1 MSIGTRKKIV
11 GLITGGTLTLLGVF
25 LPVDGV
31 SAATLKGLLNK
42 DFWVGIGGEALYD
55 KLLSPVLGQ
64 LPGFTE
70 NTSLVESAFRG
81 IGVETFIAAG
91 GGAFYT
97 NNNGR
102 IADNDIAAVA
112 YASSQRTS
120 KRMSG
125 SFQIRGTSA
134 QNAPYFVRLTSVVG
148 ETGRG
153 LFPVFDYTDVNVNGF
168 TLNTGT
174 ARLTNEQMYAGGFSI
189 AYIAGKFEAIGLN
202 FRTGAMKTQPEP
214 VPEPLTFFGTAV
226 GLGLG
231 AFFKKEYSRK
241 QEKLKSLKKQKA

>member
-25 LPVDGV
+25 LPVDSV

-42 DFWVGIGGEALYD
+42 DFWIGIGAEAFYD
-55 KLLSPVLGQ
+55 QLLSPVLGQ

-112 YASSQRTS
+112 YASGQRTS
-120 KRMSG
+120 KRLSG
-125 SFQIRGTSA
+125 SFQIRGRSA
-134 QNAPYFVRLTSVVG
+134 QNAPYFVRLNSVVG
-148 ETGRG
+148 ETRRG
-153 LFPVFDYTDVNVNGF
+153 VLPIFDDTDVNVNGF
-168 TLNTGT
+168 TLNSGT

-189 AYIAGKFEAIGLN
+189 AYIAGEFEAIGIN
-202 FRTGAMKTQPEP
+202 FRTRAMKTEP

-231 AFFKKEYSRK
+231 AFFKKKYSRK
-241 QEKLKSLKKQKA
+241 QEKVKSLKKQKA